1 MSLSIQKSAEAESVW
16 RHIHSPARG
25 TTRQL
30 SPACNP
36 PGGQKDQWVS
46 HNIEAW
52 KQVSLKWLTNVIIK
66 AACGCEWVIFPKLHL
81 LVVMESLRCLVS
93 LKGNSFTKLRKDS
106 FSSQDSLCPRQT
118 LQVCVWFPPRKLSSK
133 AKHWLSEKG
142 AFVFVCCWCLK
153 DWGL

>member
-16 RHIHSPARG
+16 RHLHSPARG
-25 TTRQL
+25 TTRQF
-30 SPACNP
+30 SPASNP

-81 LVVMESLRCLVS
+81 LVVMESLRCLMS
-93 LKGNSFTKLRKDS
+93 LKGQLIYKIKKRQFFITG
-106 FSSQDSLCPRQT
+106 QSLSTSNTQSVCLVSASKTECYYKALT
-118 LQVCVWFPPRKLSSK
+118 LWKKERLFLCVV
-133 AKHWLSEKG
+133 G
-142 AFVFVCCWCLK
+142 V
-153 DWGL
+153 